1 LVTDEAVTPRQD
13 TGGRSRDVA
22 YFTAADV
29 ADLLQVSTK
38 TVSRWALEDSTMPA
52 TKIGRVV
59 RFERAALIRWLQRHQ
74 PRRSAQGQR
83 NVGSSAV

>member
-1 LVTDEAVTPRQD
+1 MVTDETVAPRQA
-13 TGGRSRDVA
+13 TGGGSSDLA

-59 RFERAALIRWLQRHQ
+59 RFERAALMRWLQRHQ
-74 PRRSAQGQR
+74 PRRSAQSQR
-83 NVGSSAV
+83 NTGSSAA

>member
-1 LVTDEAVTPRQD
+1 MVTDETVPRHD
-13 TGGRSRDVA
+13 AGGRSSDLA
-22 YFTAADV
+22 YLTSEDI

-59 RFERAALIRWLQRHQ
+59 RFERAALMRWLQRHQ
-74 PRRSAQGQR
+74 PRRSAQDQR
-83 NVGSSAV
+83 NAGSSAA

>member
-1 LVTDEAVTPRQD
+1 MDETAAPRQNV
-13 TGGRSRDVA
+13 GGRSNDQA
-22 YFTAADV
+22 YFTAADI

-59 RFERAALIRWLQRHQ
+59 RFERSALMRWRQRHQ
-74 PRRSAQGQR
+74 PRRSAQDQR
-83 NVGSSAV
+83 NAGSSAV